1 MYSIFTY
8 IYHRNPTKCRLIYH
22 TWMVWLIIPSTS
34 TQPSPAFRWCCHHHG
49 RCRSRSYVSRML
61 CCWCLA
67 RGFLNTR
74 GFWWMRGVYGTGSTC
89 TSLMLFFSH
98 GKLRVGLWL
107 DYDYVIAMIGMVG
120 WVDSCDGFDG
130 SKSEGDDIVQFA
142 SSFNKKMASNWWFH
156 FVLQLIARS
165 ARWSLFPAPKIG
177 EQWSA
182 ATNIFPEKILLGRW
196 NSF

>member
-1 MYSIFTY
+1 MDGMAYNPINL
-8 IYHRNPTKCRLIYH
+8 NPTISCFQ
-22 TWMVWLIIPSTS
+22 V
-34 TQPSPAFRWCCHHHG
+34 
-49 RCRSRSYVSRML
+49 ML
-61 CCWCLA
+61 PPPRPLPKPKLREPDAVLLVPCQ
-67 RGFLNTR
+67 

-89 TSLMLFFSH
+89 TSLMLFFFPWEIE
-98 GKLRVGLWL
+98 GLWW
-107 DYDYVIAMIGMVG
+107 DYDYMIAMIGMFG
-120 WVDSCDGFDG
+120 WIDSCDGFDG

-182 ATNIFPEKILLGRW
+182 ATNIFPEKNLLGRW